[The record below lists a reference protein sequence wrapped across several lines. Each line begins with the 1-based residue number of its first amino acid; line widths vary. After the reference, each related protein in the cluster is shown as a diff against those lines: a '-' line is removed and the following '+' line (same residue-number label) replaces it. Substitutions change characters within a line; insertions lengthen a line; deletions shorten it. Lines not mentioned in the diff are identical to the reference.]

1 MTTTFPRPDHVA
13 HSKAQISAPQSEARP
28 RVVAA
33 MALAQLGLFLAL
45 LTPVFSSLAIK
56 VQDIV
61 PSDVQVSALGLVSSL
76 GALAA
81 LLANPIFGRVSDRT
95 TGRLGRRRP
104 WLVIGAL
111 GLAVGLAVIATAHS
125 LTVVAIAWFLSQIS
139 ANAALAAFTASVADQ
154 VPVFKRGKVAG
165 LIGVMQNLAILGAA
179 YAAKVLGTDT
189 LLLFMIPATVGLVL
203 VVLYAIALPDTPLPR
218 RSPSTDSR
226 RTVLK
231 TFWVNPRKH
240 PDFAWA
246 FVSRFMIIL
255 AMFMFTTFRL
265 LYLQDQLG
273 LPNRRAVTV
282 MATGVLVY
290 TLVLMVAGQ
299 LAGWLSDRLQRRKAF
314 VSLSAV
320 VFAIGTA
327 LLITTQSVAAF
338 YLAEG
343 VLGLGF
349 GVYAGVDLALVLDVL
364 PDPEDSAKD
373 LGVFNIANA
382 APQSIAPALG
392 ALLVN
397 HRGSHE
403 YHLLLGAAA
412 TACVIGALAVIPIK
426 KVR

>member
-1 MTTTFPRPDHVA
+1 MATTFPRPDHVA
-13 HSKAQISAPQSEARP
+13 RSKAQIPASQSEARP

-81 LLANPIFGRVSDRT
+81 L
-95 TGRLGRRRP
+95 
-104 WLVIGAL
+104 
-111 GLAVGLAVIATAHS
+111 
-125 LTVVAIAWFLSQIS
+125 
-139 ANAALAAFTASVADQ
+139 TASVADQ
-154 VPVFKRGKVAG
+154 VPAFKRGKVAG

-226 RTVLK
+226 RTALK

-412 TACVIGALAVIPIK
+412 TICTIGALAVIPIK

>member
-1 MTTTFPRPDHVA
+1 
-13 HSKAQISAPQSEARP
+13 
-28 RVVAA
+28 

-61 PSDVQVSALGLVSSL
+61 PRDDQISALGMVSSL

-81 LLANPIFGRVSDRT
+81 LLANPVFGRISDRT
-95 TGRLGRRRP
+95 TGRFGRRRP
-104 WLVIGAL
+104 WLVTGAL
-111 GLAVGLAVIATAHS
+111 GLTVGLAVIATARS
-125 LTVVAIAWFLSQIS
+125 LTVVAIAWFLSQMF

-154 VPVFKRGKVAG
+154 VPVFQRGKVAG

-179 YAAKVLGTDT
+179 YAAKVLGADV
-189 LLLFMIPATVGLVL
+189 LLLFMVPAAVGLAL
-203 VVLYAIALPDTPLPR
+203 VVLYAIALPDKPLPQR
-218 RSPSTDSR
+218 PRSDCSL
-226 RTVLK
+226 RTVLR

-246 FVSRFMIIL
+246 FASRFMIIL

-265 LYLQDQLG
+265 LFLQDQLG
-273 LPNRRAVTV
+273 LSDHRAVAV

-299 LAGWLSDRLQRRKAF
+299 LAGWLSDRLRRRKAF
-314 VSLSAV
+314 VSLSAL
-320 VFAIGTA
+320 VFGIGTG
-327 LLITTQSVAAF
+327 LLITTESVAGF
-338 YLAEG
+338 YVAEA

-373 LGVFNIANA
+373 LGMFNIANA
-382 APQSIAPALG
+382 APQSVAPAFG

-397 HRGSHE
+397 AVGGHE

-412 TACVIGALAVIPIK
+412 VVCLIGALAVIPIK

>member
-1 MTTTFPRPDHVA
+1 MATTFPQHDPVA
-13 HSKAQISAPQSEARP
+13 YSGAQMRSPHAGDRP

-56 VQDIV
+56 VQAIV
-61 PSDVQVSALGLVSSL
+61 PDDEQVGALGLVSSL

-81 LLANPIFGRVSDRT
+81 LLANPVFGRISDRT

-111 GLAVGLAVIATAHS
+111 GLTAGLAVIATTDS
-125 LTVVAIAWFLSQIS
+125 LTVVAVAWFGSQMS

-179 YAAKVLGTDT
+179 YAAKVLGADT
-189 LLLFMIPATVGLVL
+189 LLLFMVPAMVGLVL
-203 VVLYAIALPDTPLPR
+203 VVVYAIALPDRPLPR
-218 RSPSTDSR
+218 RPPSGGSL
-226 RTVLK
+226 RTVLR
-231 TFWVNPRKH
+231 TFWVSPRQH

-246 FVSRFMIIL
+246 FTSRFMIIL

-273 LPNRRAVTV
+273 LPKHRAVAV

-290 TLVLMVAGQ
+290 TLALMAAGQ
-299 LAGWLSDRLQRRKAF
+299 VAGWLSDRLRRRKAF
-314 VSLSAV
+314 VSFSAL
-320 VFAIGTA
+320 VFGIGTA
-327 LLITTQSVAAF
+327 LLITTHSVDAF
-338 YLAEG
+338 YAAEG
-343 VLGLGF
+343 VLGLGY

-364 PDPEDSAKD
+364 PDPDDSAKD

-382 APQSIAPALG
+382 APQSVAPALG

-397 HRGSHE
+397 IRGGHE
-403 YHLLLGAAA
+403 YHLLLGTAAA
-412 TACVIGALAVIPIK
+412 VCTIGALAVIPIK
-426 KVR
+426 NVR